1 MAPPLNDFLEKGIL
15 RPCRKE
21 VTIEVTCLGIK
32 EDEDGHWGWL
42 WDEWCV
48 HGGSVTFFE
57 VDPNLW

>member
-48 HGGSVTFFE
+48 HG
-57 VDPNLW
+57 DR